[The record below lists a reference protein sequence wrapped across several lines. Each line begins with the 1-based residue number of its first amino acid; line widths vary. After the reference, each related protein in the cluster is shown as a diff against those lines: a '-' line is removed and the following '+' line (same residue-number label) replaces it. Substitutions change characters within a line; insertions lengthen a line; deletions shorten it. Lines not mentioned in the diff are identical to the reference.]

1 MFLIQLQQLHM
12 KHPLTLLFFLFTC
25 ALYGTDDEEWEKAIE
40 PYKNREKEVVIDLW
54 NKDFTLNQAIRGR
67 VRGIFEALDKNLSL
81 LPPDMRRITRH
92 DSLAIPMVG
101 ICLLNLQYLLVE
113 LSELHLFSCNN
124 IQAFKVLLNELITS
138 FSLLSLEK
146 TSVLHEEKSV
156 MLSQDILDA
165 LSQALK
171 SEESRLILTSHIIT
185 AYVVRVILGIQSFTT
200 SAGPFLKVA
209 TILNGVWLA
218 NRLVQDSIPICHN
231 KPSLAEVEGDSFCLA
246 KWAHKFKW
254 KEAQFGSRPL
264 VFFHENYSSYNRL
277 TFLMLKGVDLNQL
290 QDGCLLDLLVENGS
304 YRMVGLLLKMG
315 AIPTH
320 KTIIEALNRLLNLQ
334 EAKKRS
340 GFMIYQRESQME
352 KNQAHALRL
361 VIQHVMNA
369 LIEQERDA
377 IRRGEVPMRHSSTL
391 NYLIRNVDFSD
402 TSALM
407 RLIEDDVNRDVS
419 YYIYLLIWLDTHYP
433 LEDDFANTPVAYTL
447 INYRKALEEIYFNQ
461 KYQSKDLLRQQIL
474 SRDFLFDTL
483 NLLPSEGKN
492 QALHQAIMR
501 GNLQQVGFWL
511 QLGANL
517 NARNQMGN
525 TALGM
530 AVTRDNVAF
539 AELLIEF
546 GADILPALN
555 QAIKQRRRKM
565 TRYLLQQYV
574 KLKCA
579 QQGSIAFDVL
589 FDAIIQRMQE
599 SSIVV
604 AIFRN
609 VMIQE
614 RDEDLIDWVR
624 EIFYEE
630 GWMVRPSRIL
640 SIQPVP
646 LLGPPRTSPPINI
659 HRRNSS
665 DTDRE
670 SDFEDD
676 DSYSLR
682 SGPAFILD

>member
-1 MFLIQLQQLHM
+1 
-12 KHPLTLLFFLFTC
+12 
-25 ALYGTDDEEWEKAIE
+25 
-40 PYKNREKEVVIDLW
+40 
-54 NKDFTLNQAIRGR
+54 
-67 VRGIFEALDKNLSL
+67 
-81 LPPDMRRITRH
+81 
-92 DSLAIPMVG
+92 
-101 ICLLNLQYLLVE
+101 
-113 LSELHLFSCNN
+113 
-124 IQAFKVLLNELITS
+124 
-138 FSLLSLEK
+138 
-146 TSVLHEEKSV
+146 
-156 MLSQDILDA
+156 
-165 LSQALK
+165 
-171 SEESRLILTSHIIT
+171 
-185 AYVVRVILGIQSFTT
+185 
-200 SAGPFLKVA
+200 
-209 TILNGVWLA
+209 
-218 NRLVQDSIPICHN
+218 
-231 KPSLAEVEGDSFCLA
+231 
-246 KWAHKFKW
+246 
-254 KEAQFGSRPL
+254 
-264 VFFHENYSSYNRL
+264 
-277 TFLMLKGVDLNQL
+277 
-290 QDGCLLDLLVENGS
+290 
-304 YRMVGLLLKMG
+304 
-315 AIPTH
+315 
-320 KTIIEALNRLLNLQ
+320 
-334 EAKKRS
+334 
-340 GFMIYQRESQME
+340 
-352 KNQAHALRL
+352 
-361 VIQHVMNA
+361 
-369 LIEQERDA
+369 
-377 IRRGEVPMRHSSTL
+377 MRHSSTL